1 MSVVLLAPA
10 KINLFLQITGDR
22 PDGYHDL
29 KMLMQSVSLM
39 DRLVLNWCDRP
50 EIVVECSDPQ
60 VPTDQRNLAYK
71 AVILLRQRFPEL
83 ADRGVHIA
91 ITKQIPIGGGLAGG
105 SGNGAAVLYGLNA
118 MAELG
123 LNNDEL
129 ANLALQ
135 LGSDVPFC
143 LSGGTAIATGR
154 GEQLTPVPDFPA
166 LSLVIA
172 KPKAMA
178 VSTAWVYQTFRSQ
191 RLIERSPTNLDQLWH
206 ELLNGGKAE
215 AIGSCLYNDLERVVL
230 PKYPAIAE
238 LKRQLASQSLGAL
251 MSGSGACVFAICADG
266 DHAQHLAQS
275 TISPDTEAWAVH
287 TVDHGCRILEFAE
300 GF

>member
-1 MSVVLLAPA
+1 MAVVLLAPA

-29 KMLMQSVSLM
+29 KMLMQSVSLA
-39 DRLVLNWCDRP
+39 DRLTLSLRDTS
-50 EIVVECSDPQ
+50 EIVVECNNPQ

-71 AVILLRQRFPEL
+71 AVLLLRQRFPEL

-105 SGNGAAVLYGLNA
+105 SGNGAAVLSGLNA
-118 MAELG
+118 LCQLG
-123 LNNDEL
+123 LTNVEL
-129 ANLALQ
+129 ADLALQ

-154 GEQLTPVPDFPA
+154 GEQLTPVANFPT

-172 KPKAMA
+172 KPKDTA
-178 VSTAWVYQTFRSQ
+178 VSTAWAYQTFRSQ

-230 PKYPAIAE
+230 PQYTAIAQ

-287 TVDHGCRILEFAE
+287 SVAHGCRVLQIT
-300 GF
+300 